1 MKDIVLITNYWH
13 FEEERESSRYFTLAR
28 MITQAGMKLEVVT
41 SSFYHATK
49 SKRKLSKDY
58 LNSFPYKIT
67 LIDEPGYTKNI
78 SLKRLLSQWIFG
90 RNVIKY
96 LKSRTKPDL
105 IYCVVPS
112 LEAADLITKYANKHN
127 IKIVIDIQDL
137 WPEAFRMK
145 FSIPFVSD
153 LLLYPFKLKADK
165 IYSRADEIV
174 AVSQT
179 YINRAIRYNQRCKRG
194 HCVYLGLELEK
205 FDGYA
210 YGAKEIIKPENELWI
225 AYVGSLGYSYDLTG
239 VMDAISLI
247 QNKNLCPQN
256 KKIVFQVMGDGP
268 RRKEFEEYAKI
279 KGVNAVFTGK
289 LDYPDMVK
297 RLCRS
302 DIAVNPIVKNSAASI
317 INKHA
322 DYAAAGLVVVNTQK
336 SKEYRYLLEK
346 YRAGLN
352 CKTGDAKD
360 LAKKLLYLINNP
372 DIRRQMGQN
381 HRKLAIERFDR
392 NKTYLKIIKLLE
404 DEIKENSSEKNM
416 ENKDKF
422 TFQILLSTMN
432 QKDHSLLDQMNI
444 QSDAIVINQCD
455 RNQWEEFEYKGKHI
469 KWISANERGV
479 GLSRNTAL
487 MRATAD
493 ICLFAD
499 DDIRYI
505 DGYEK
510 KILNAFKELPDA
522 DVIIFD
528 TEIINKTK
536 EILNPRKIKKTQ
548 RLHVFN
554 SMRYGTYRIAI
565 KREKI
570 LQKNIYFSLLFGGG
584 AQYSAGEDS
593 LFIRECLKNK
603 LKLYAYPLVIGC
615 VDDSKSSWY
624 QGITDKYLID
634 KGAFLSAAFPI
645 LYPVLF
651 VYYALRLRGKGH
663 KKFKFFE
670 IIIKFIYGRKVFLI
684 K

>member
-1 MKDIVLITNYWH
+1 MKDILLVTNYWH
-13 FEEERESSRYFTLAR
+13 FEEERAGSRYFTLAR
-28 MITQAGMKLEVVT
+28 MITEAGMKLEVVT
-41 SSFYHATK
+41 SSFYHAIK
-49 SKRKLSKDY
+49 SRRNYREEFLDA
-58 LNSFPYKIT
+58 FPYKIT
-67 LIDEPGYTKNI
+67 LIEEPGYRRNV
-78 SLKRLLSQWIFG
+78 SLKRLYSQCVFG
-90 RNVIKY
+90 RNAIKY
-96 LKSRTKPDL
+96 IKTRKKPDL

-112 LEAADLITKYANKHN
+112 LEVADLITRYACKHN
-127 IKIVIDIQDL
+127 IKVIIDIQDL

-145 FSIPFVSD
+145 FSMPFICD
-153 LLLYPFKLKADK
+153 LLLYPFKLKADR

-179 YINRAIRYNQRCKRG
+179 YIKRALKYNKRCRKG
-194 HCVYLGLELEK
+194 HCVYLGLELDK
-205 FDGYA
+205 FDRYA
-210 YGAKEIIKPENELWI
+210 HGAEEIIKPENELWI

-239 VMDAISLI
+239 VMDAIALI
-247 QNKNLCPQN
+247 QNKNLCPEN

-279 KGVNAVFTGK
+279 KGVDAVFTGK
-289 LDYPDMVK
+289 LNYPDMVK
-297 RLCRS
+297 RLCRC

-322 DYAAAGLVVVNTQK
+322 DYAAAGLAVVNTQK
-336 SKEYRYLLEK
+336 SKEYRYLLNK
-346 YRAGLN
+346 YHAGLS
-352 CKTGDAKD
+352 CKTGDTKD
-360 LAKKLLYLINNP
+360 LAKKLIYLIKNP
-372 DIRRQMGQN
+372 GIRRQMGQN
-381 HRKLAIERFDR
+381 HRKLAVERFDR
-392 NKTYLKIIKLLE
+392 KKTYKKIINLLK
-404 DEIKENSSEKNM
+404 DDKKENPGKNY
-416 ENKDKF
+416 

-432 QKDHSLLDQMNI
+432 QKDHSLLDKMNI
-444 QSDAIVINQCD
+444 RSDAIVINQCD
-455 RNQWEEFEYKGKHI
+455 RNQWKEFEYKGKRI

-479 GLSRNTAL
+479 GLSRNNAL

-505 DGYEK
+505 DGYEE
-510 KILNAFKELPDA
+510 KILKAFKEIPDA

-528 TEIINKTK
+528 TEIVNKTK
-536 EILNPRKIKKTQ
+536 EILNPRKIKKVQ
-548 RLHVFN
+548 RLYVYN

-565 KREKI
+565 RRDKI

-584 AQYSAGEDS
+584 ARYSAGEDS

-603 LKLYAYPLVIGC
+603 LKLYAYPLVIGF

-624 QGITDKYLID
+624 QGVTDKYLID

-651 VYYALRLRGKGH
+651 LYYAIKLRGKGH
-663 KKFKFFE
+663 KKYKFIE
-670 IIIKFIYGRKVFLI
+670 ILIKFIMGRKLFL